1 MLTEQWHTS
10 TRSNDTNC
18 VEVREVG
25 GLVEVRDS
33 KDREG
38 ATLAVSPTA
47 WGEFIA
53 GTKAGEF
60 DLN

>member
-18 VEVREVG
+18 VEVRARRG
-25 GLVEVRDS
+25 QVEVRDS

-38 ATLAVSPTA
+38 ESLVFTSTA
-47 WGEFIA
+47 WDSFVDGV
-53 GTKAGEF
+53 KAGEF
-60 DLN
+60 DS